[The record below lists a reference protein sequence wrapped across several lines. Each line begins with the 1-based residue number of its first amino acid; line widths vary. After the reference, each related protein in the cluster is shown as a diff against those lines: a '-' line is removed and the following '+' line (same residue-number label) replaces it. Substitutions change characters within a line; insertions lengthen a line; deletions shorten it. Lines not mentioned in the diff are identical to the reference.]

1 VTRVRGLIVGISLI
15 VLGLAAAPARAE
27 EGPFKGL
34 DEYVAKTMKDWD
46 VPGLAIAVI
55 KDDTVVLAKGYG
67 VRKLGED
74 TPVDEKTLFAVGSTT
89 KAFTAAA
96 LAMLVDEGK
105 IKWDDKVTQHLPKF
119 QMYDPYV
126 TREMT
131 IRDLLCHRSGLDRTE
146 AVWYGSAASRDE
158 IIRRLRFI
166 KPASSF
172 RSKFG
177 YQNMMYMVAGQIIPA
192 VTGKSWDDFVKERIF
207 KPLGMTASNSS
218 VTALSGADNVA
229 TPHHKIEDKM
239 RPIKYRN
246 IDNIGPA
253 GSINSSVV
261 DMAQWV
267 RLHLNEGNRE
277 KGKDRLISSGAI
289 QEMHTPQ
296 TVLPLDGMMAKLL
309 PEAHLAAYGLGW
321 MIQDYRG
328 KKLLEH
334 AGGID
339 GMVAQVSMIPEEKL
353 GVVVLANSDG
363 NQLPHALAYRI
374 LDGFL
379 LKTPPR
385 DWSAD
390 LLKIMKGVEAIAKAQ
405 EKKQEKERVKDTK
418 PSLALDKYAGTY
430 NGDIYGAVKV
440 VKEKDKLVLHF
451 GPAFVGDMEHWHYDT
466 FRATWR
472 DPIFPKALVTFT
484 LNSQGKVAEVKFK
497 GMDGSELKF
506 KRAEDSPA
514 ITLSEAELKK
524 FVGTYELKEPKL
536 ELSIEFVAG
545 KLKAALAGQSLTL
558 VPIKPTR
565 FKVEEAPDRA
575 FLQFEVA
582 DGKVKSMT
590 LEQDGAPNLK
600 FERKP

>member
-1 VTRVRGLIVGISLI
+1 MVVLSLTLLGIP
-15 VLGLAAAPARAE
+15 AAPARAE
-27 EGPFKGL
+27 DGPFKGL
-34 DEYVAKTMKDWD
+34 DEYVAKTMKDWN

-55 KDDTVVLAKGYG
+55 KDDSVVFAKGYG
-67 VRKLGED
+67 VRKLGDD
-74 TPVDEKTLFAVGSTT
+74 TPVDEKTLFAVGSTS

-119 QMYDPYV
+119 QMYDSYV
-126 TREMT
+126 SREMT
-131 IRDLLCHRSGLDRTE
+131 VRDLLCHRSGLGRTE
-146 AVWYGSAASRDE
+146 TIWYGSNASRDE
-158 IIRRLRFI
+158 IIRRLRYI
-166 KPASSF
+166 KPDTSF

-177 YQNMMYMVAGQIIPA
+177 YQNMMYLTAGQIIPA

-207 KPLGMTASNSS
+207 KPLGMTTSNTS
-218 VTALSGADNVA
+218 VTAFREADNVA

-253 GSINSSVV
+253 GSINSNVV
-261 DMAQWV
+261 EMAQWL
-267 RLHLNEGNRE
+267 RLQLNEGTRE
-277 KGKDRLISSGAI
+277 KGKERLISSGAV

-296 TVLPLDGMMAKLL
+296 TVIRLEGAMAKIN
-309 PEAHLAAYGLGW
+309 PETHLAAYGLGW
-321 MIQDYRG
+321 MIEDYRG

-339 GMVAQVSMIPEEKL
+339 GMTAQVAMIPEEKL

-363 NQLPHALAYRI
+363 NLLPHALANRI

-390 LLKIMKGVEAIAKAQ
+390 LLNIMKGVEAIAKAQ
-405 EKKQEKERVKDTK
+405 AKKEEKDRVKDTK
-418 PSLALDKYAGTY
+418 PSLALDKYAGKY
-430 NGDIYGAVKV
+430 NDDKYGTVKV

-451 GPAFVGDMEHWHYDT
+451 GPAFVGDLEHWHYDT

-472 DPIFPKALVTFT
+472 DPIFPKVLVTFT
-484 LNSQGKVAEVKFK
+484 LNGQGKVAELKTK
-497 GMDGSELKF
+497 GMDGLEMTF
-506 KRAEDSPA
+506 KRADDEPA

-524 FVGTYELKEPKL
+524 FVGTYESKMPQL
-536 ELSIEFVAG
+536 ELSVEFVAG
-545 KLKAALAGQSLTL
+545 KLKAAVAGQSLTL

-575 FLQFEVA
+575 FLQFEVV
-582 DGKVKSMT
+582 DGKVKSLT
-590 LEQDGAPNLK
+590 LEQAGSPNLK

>member
-1 VTRVRGLIVGISLI
+1 MVVLSLMLLGI
-15 VLGLAAAPARAE
+15 AAAPARAE
-27 EGPFKGL
+27 DGPYKGL
-34 DEYVAKTMKDWD
+34 DEHVVKTMKDWD
-46 VPGLAIAVI
+46 VPGLAIAVV
-55 KDDTVVLAKGYG
+55 KDDTVVFAKGYG
-67 VRKLGED
+67 VRKLGDD
-74 TPVDEKTLFAVGSTT
+74 TPVDEKTLFAVGSTS

-131 IRDLLCHRSGLDRTE
+131 VRDLLCHRSGLSRTE
-146 AVWYGSAASRDE
+146 TIWYGSAASRDE
-158 IIRRLRFI
+158 IIRRLRYV
-166 KPASSF
+166 KPDTSF

-177 YQNMMYMVAGQIIPA
+177 YQNMMFLVAGQLIPA

-207 KPLGMTASNSS
+207 KPLDMTTSNTS
-218 VTALSGADNVA
+218 VKAFKDGDNVA

-261 DMAQWV
+261 EMAQWL
-267 RLHLNEGNRE
+267 RLQLNEGLRE
-277 KGKDRLISSGAI
+277 KGKERLISSGSV

-296 TVLPLDGMMAKLL
+296 TVIRLDGVMAKLN
-309 PEAHLAAYGLGW
+309 PETHLAAYGLGW
-321 MIQDYRG
+321 MIEDYRG

-334 AGGID
+334 GGGID
-339 GMVAQVSMIPEEKL
+339 GMTAQVAMVPEEKL

-363 NQLPHALAYRI
+363 TQLPHALSNRI
-374 LDGFL
+374 IDSFL

-385 DWSAD
+385 DWSTD
-390 LLKIMKGVEAIAKAQ
+390 LLNIMKGVEAIAKAQ

-418 PSLALDKYAGTY
+418 PSLELDKYTGSYT
-430 NGDIYGAVKV
+430 DDQYGKVKV

-451 GPAFVGDMEHWHYDT
+451 GPSFVGDLEHWHYDT

-484 LNSQGKVAEVKFK
+484 LNGQGKVADLKTK
-497 GMDGSELKF
+497 GMDGLEMTF
-506 KRAEDSPA
+506 KRAEDAPA

-524 FVGTYELKEPKL
+524 FVGIYELKEPKL
-536 ELSIEFVAG
+536 ELTIEFVAG
-545 KLKAALAGQSLTL
+545 KLKAAIAGQSLTL

-582 DGKVKSMT
+582 DGKVKSVT
-590 LEQDGAPNLK
+590 LEQDGVPNLK
-600 FERKP
+600 LDRKP